1 MRVNGLDHVNIS
13 TTDIASSVRFYTE
26 LFNLQARNVPAA
38 IPPDMAQWLY
48 DNAGHAVIHL
58 VKRDDTSK
66 STGPIHHIALNC
78 TGKDD
83 MLARLRARGAEFSVH
98 ENASLNLT
106 QIFTRDPHGVLLEL
120 NFRND

>member
-13 TTDIASSVRFYTE
+13 TTDIASSVRYYTE

-38 IPPDMAQWLY
+38 IAPDQAQWLY
-48 DNAGHAVIHL
+48 DNAGHAIIHL
-58 VKRDDTSK
+58 VKRDETSR
-66 STGPIHHIALNC
+66 STGPLHHVALSC

-98 ENASLNLT
+98 EASANFT

-120 NFRND
+120 NFSTTD

>member
-13 TTDIASSVRFYTE
+13 TPDIASSVRFYTE

-38 IPPDMAQWLY
+38 IPADMAQWLY
-48 DNAGHAVIHL
+48 DNAGHAIIHL
-58 VKRDDTSK
+58 VKRDNASN

-98 ENASLNLT
+98 EASLNLT

-120 NFRND
+120 NFSSN